1 MWPFTA
7 TAEVETAPQT
17 PFERYQEAQSK
28 SAKARG
34 ELADA
39 TKNLARYHNTHQD
52 LRLASLD
59 GHRAICLN
67 AMAMYPDLK
76 RLEAAWREKHRQFT
90 LANEEHRAAKKAAGL
105 ATY

>member
-7 TAEVETAPQT
+7 TAEVETAPKT
-17 PFERYQEAQSK
+17 PLERYQEAQSNLV
-28 SAKARG
+28 AARG

-39 TKNLARYHNTHQD
+39 TRILADYHSTHQD
-52 LRLASLD
+52 LRVAGLN
-59 GHRAICLN
+59 GHRAVLVG

-90 LANEEHRAAKKAAGL
+90 LANEEHKAAKKAAGL